1 MKRILFAGLGNM
13 GLPMAK
19 NLQKLK
25 STDLFVYDTQKARLD
40 LAQQNV
46 CL

>member
-19 NLQKLK
+19 NLQAFK
-25 STDLFVYDTQKARLD
+25 KADIRVFDALQSRID
-40 LAQQNV
+40 LAIESV
-46 CL
+46 Y